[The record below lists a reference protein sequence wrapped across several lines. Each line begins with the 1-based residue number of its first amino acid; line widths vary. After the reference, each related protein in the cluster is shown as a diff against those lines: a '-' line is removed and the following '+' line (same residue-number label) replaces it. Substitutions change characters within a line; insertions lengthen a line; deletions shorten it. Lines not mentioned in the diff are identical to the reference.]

1 MVINSHNLPASLCNT
16 PLQGLYGIM
25 HSCITTYSPGLC
37 PCAVCD
43 YCSYSCIIFH
53 TALVVIPL
61 YIYIYIY
68 GFHVDHI
75 LNSTQCHMCICVLG
89 KSQFTVNGLVFGVS
103 IGVMGLL
110 ILIITIVLTAMLI
123 RSQKQ
128 ASKLTTTNRHIVN
141 ERNSEPTN
149 APEQSSTAIDTE
161 RNVAYI
167 SLADARQSVQ
177 ALHA

>member
-1 MVINSHNLPASLCNT
+1 M
-16 PLQGLYGIM
+16 LY
-25 HSCITTYSPGLC
+25 
-37 PCAVCD
+37 VV
-43 YCSYSCIIFH
+43 
-53 TALVVIPL
+53 TALVHYIPYSPCSGVLTIIPL
-61 YIYIYIY
+61 YIYV
-68 GFHVDHI
+68 FHVDHI
-75 LNSTQCHMCICVLG
+75 LNSMQCHMCFCVLG

-110 ILIITIVLTAMLI
+110 ILIITVVLTAMLI

-128 ASKLTTTNRHIVN
+128 TSKLTTTTNRHTLN

-149 APEQSSTAIDTE
+149 APEQSSTTIDTE

-177 ALHA
+177 ALRA